1 MPFHPACFD
10 IFTRLSKQRF
20 GKIDIHGLISW
31 RNISFGSSSKVPFSM
46 DPNVQRANRTNWQH
60 HSGSE
65 YLAANPIYIPGLRS
79 VLEAASKVGESFSLR
94 NSAFQSLPPRK
105 AQERRN
111 TEDEDSFLRF
121 PQEIREHIVDYLSSS
136 EIAALRLGSRAFHH
150 LPIALWYKLLR
161 REMPWLWEVHSSHI
175 PSFWTALEVLDWK
188 REAKEREKFYEDR
201 TRRRNI
207 IIDELPEALEA
218 WEQDQPRFDGLDAK
232 GMAEKEA
239 QSVGWVL
246 QREGTNWYELY
257 KGVQKAALKGLR
269 NRKRIWWDVEKVVQT
284 ISRLREEGTIID

>member
-10 IFTRLSKQRF
+10 IFARLSEERF

-31 RNISFGSSSKVPFSM
+31 RNINFGDGDKVPFSM
-46 DPNVQRANRTNWQH
+46 DPNVKRASRTSWQH

-65 YLAANPIYIPGLRS
+65 YLAANPIYIPGLTS
-79 VLEAASKVGESFSLR
+79 VLEAASKVGESFSSR
-94 NSAFQSLPPRK
+94 NSAFESLPPRK
-105 AQERRN
+105 PQERIN
-111 TEDEDSFLRF
+111 TEDEDSFLRL
-121 PQEIREHIVDYLSSS
+121 PQEIREHIVDYLSSD
-136 EIAALRLGSRAFHH
+136 EIAALRLVSRAFHH
-150 LPIALWYKLLR
+150 LPISLWYKLLR

-207 IIDELPEALEA
+207 VIDELPEALEA
-218 WEQDQPRFDGLDAK
+218 WEKDQPRFVGSDAK
-232 GMAEKEA
+232 GIAEKEA
-239 QSVGWVL
+239 QSVGCMS

-257 KGVQKAALKGLR
+257 KGVGKAALKGLR
-269 NRKRIWWDVEKVVQT
+269 NRKRIWRDVESVVQT
-284 ISRLREEGTIID
+284 IDSLREEGVIFD